1 MVIPPM
7 KNFILNTTW
16 EFGNVSERTI
26 GSPRFVVRLDEINER
41 PMYISTDFYDIIVT
55 SMNGDQTQYTEKRGV
70 RFVMDK

>member
-1 MVIPPM
+1 M

-16 EFGNVSERTI
+16 EFGNVDERTV
-26 GSPRFVVRLDEINER
+26 GSPNFGASLDEINER

-55 SMNGDQTQYTEKRGV
+55 SMNGDQTQYIEKRGV

>member
-1 MVIPPM
+1 M
-7 KNFILNTTW
+7 KNFILNTSW
-16 EFGNVSERTI
+16 KFGNVSERTI
-26 GSPRFVVRLDEINER
+26 GSPRFGVRLDEINES